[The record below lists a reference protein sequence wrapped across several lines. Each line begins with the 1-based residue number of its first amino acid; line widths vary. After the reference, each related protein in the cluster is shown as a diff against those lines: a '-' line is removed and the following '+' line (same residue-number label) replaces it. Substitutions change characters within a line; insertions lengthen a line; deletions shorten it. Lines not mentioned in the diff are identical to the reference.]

1 MVVLSKK
8 LRPKT
13 ELYNIFHL
21 YIPAISKDNINIAIN
36 EPLFSTSRRC
46 YWIIS
51 SVKHCDRRSELALI
65 KPTFHVSSVFI
76 LILNQLRQIFQTTH
90 SHFCQCR
97 IQWAS
102 LIELSSLTDQSG
114 VSYNHK
120 WLRSPEHDMK
130 YTALNSFLCLSL
142 LSFVQDKSCLYT
154 F

>member
-1 MVVLSKK
+1 M
-8 LRPKT
+8 
-13 ELYNIFHL
+13 
-21 YIPAISKDNINIAIN
+21 
-36 EPLFSTSRRC
+36 
-46 YWIIS
+46 
-51 SVKHCDRRSELALI
+51 KHRDRRSELALI

-114 VSYNHK
+114 ISYNHK
-120 WLRSPEHDMK
+120 RLRSPEHDIK

-154 F
+154 FYRTWFDPAKRAEQTGSKSKTRISDSPTQHRR